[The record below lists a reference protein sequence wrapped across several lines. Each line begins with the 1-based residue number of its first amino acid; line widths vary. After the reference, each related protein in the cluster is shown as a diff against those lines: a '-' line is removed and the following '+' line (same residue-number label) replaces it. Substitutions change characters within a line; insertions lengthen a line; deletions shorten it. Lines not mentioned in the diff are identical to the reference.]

1 MSAKKFNW
9 KRFLKAGCSASAI
22 TLMLAH
28 PGMAFAQ
35 EGDEDQDADINEA
48 GEKAEVVYVTATK
61 RATSIIDVP
70 LAITGLSGNFL
81 QEVNLND
88 LKDIIL
94 WTPGFTGN
102 SQDSFIDAVSVRGI
116 LTNDFGVGGEP
127 SIGFFKNNLYQGRNG
142 VAITSLYDMDRA
154 EALRGPQGFLFG
166 RNAIGGAISVF
177 TKRPE
182 LGSNSGYVDLDG
194 GQRTHLVG
202 ETAINLSSNEN
213 FGARIAGYYSH
224 ENGYVDN
231 VFRPM
236 DARGLFHE
244 KFGVRGSFLYEN
256 ENVTAFLTVEF
267 EDRKQDGT
275 QYRAIA
281 GSTTFQR
288 LNNLFG
294 VTVGGNGRDID
305 QDKGF
310 GFSADNSNIL
320 NIGFEFTWDL
330 GSVTLTSITGY
341 TDHDYFYVE
350 DFDGTNLQLGDYLQD
365 QSGNYFQQELRLAS
379 DTDSALSWYAGVSL
393 YKENINAFFS
403 GKSNEG
409 IMCAYYFAPYY
420 EGAPYYYTGASA
432 ASAALYACQYYYYN
446 VVPYDDP
453 LTGELIE
460 NNRVIGNYKGWAAYV
475 NFNYAFNDKFD
486 IGVGVRFSKDT
497 KDFSISAF
505 PIMSNLGPFFVLGF
519 TTSSP
524 VTGSK
529 SWSAWTPQFVLRYRP
544 NDITTLF
551 ASATRG
557 YKSGGFGSF
566 SVQELAGQPEIPFG
580 VTGLSNANARPDDF
594 DPETNWSY
602 EVGIKGTNRRG
613 TVRYDLNVYYYIYKD
628 LQLIVPGAGGGTRID
643 NAGKVKG
650 WGVEGSMQWVIN
662 RNWDLRFSGAH
673 ASTKLSDASA
683 ICPGPNPLACEGAS
697 LSHVPDFAGSAR
709 LTYKHPIQGGVI
721 RTVAEIF
728 GQTKTSALGA
738 STDPAEIIGAY
749 GEIALR
755 IGFESDNGW
764 AITAYVENITNVLYY
779 DGIFAG
785 AGILPSVWFNP
796 SRPRTFGV
804 RISASFGGER

>member
-1 MSAKKFNW
+1 MSAKKSNW

-22 TLMLAH
+22 TLMWAY
-28 PGMAFAQ
+28 PGMGLAQ
-35 EGDEDQDADINEA
+35 VSDDDQDADINEE
-48 GEKAEVVYVTATK
+48 GEKAEIVIVTATK
-61 RATSIIDVP
+61 RATSILDVP

-81 QEVNLND
+81 SDVNLND
-88 LKDIIL
+88 MKDIIL

-182 LGSNSGYVDLDG
+182 LGSNGGYVDFDG

-202 ETAINLSSNEN
+202 ETAINISSNEK
-213 FGARIAGYYSH
+213 FGVRIAGYYSH

-231 VFRPM
+231 VFRPT
-236 DARGLFHE
+236 DPRRLFHE

-256 ENVTAFLTVEF
+256 ENVTALLTVEY

-275 QYRAIA
+275 AYRAIT

-288 LNNLFG
+288 LNDLFG

-305 QDKGF
+305 QDMGF
-310 GFSADNSNIL
+310 GFTADDSNIL

-330 GSVTLTSITGY
+330 GSVTLTSNTGY
-341 TDHDYFYVE
+341 TDHDYFYIE
-350 DFDGTNLQLGDYLQD
+350 DYDGTNLQIADYLQD
-365 QSGNYFQQELRLAS
+365 QTGNYFQQELRLAS
-379 DTDSALSWYAGVSL
+379 DTDSPLSWYAGVSF
-393 YKENINAFFS
+393 YKENINTFFTA
-403 GKSNEG
+403 KANEG

-420 EGAPYYYTGASA
+420 EPPYYNYGPSTA
-432 ASAALYACQYYYYN
+432 ASYALYACQYYYYN
-446 VVPYDDP
+446 TVPYDDP

-460 NNRVIGNYKGWAAYV
+460 TNRVIGNYKGWAAYV
-475 NFNYAFNDKFD
+475 NLNYAFNEKFD
-486 IGVGVRFSKDT
+486 IGVGVRYSKDT
-497 KDFSISAF
+497 KDFSIMSF
-505 PIMSNLGPFFVLGF
+505 PVMSNLGPFYNNGF
-519 TTSSP
+519 TTTSP

-529 SWSAWTPQFVLRYRP
+529 SWSAWTPQFILRYRP
-544 NDITTLF
+544 NDNTTLF

-566 SVQELAGQPEIPFG
+566 SVQELMGAPEIPFG

-594 DPETNWSY
+594 DPETAWSY
-602 EVGIKGTNRRG
+602 EMGIKGTNPKG
-613 TVRYDLNVYYYIYKD
+613 SIRYDLNVYYYIYKD
-628 LQLIVPGAGGGTRID
+628 LQLIVPGAGGGTRVD
-643 NAGKVKG
+643 NAGEVKG
-650 WGVEGSMQWVIN
+650 WGIEGSMQWVISQ
-662 RNWDLRFSGAH
+662 NWDFRFAGAH
-673 ASTKLSDASA
+673 ASTKMSDASA

-709 LTYKHPIQGGVI
+709 LTYRHPIQGGVI
-721 RTVAEIF
+721 RAVAEIY

-749 GEIALR
+749 GDISLR

-764 AITAYVENITNVLYY
+764 AITAYVENVTNTLYY

-785 AGILPSVWFNP
+785 GGILPSVWFNP

-804 RISASFGGER
+804 RISAAFGSDR